1 MDFLFKSQ
9 FMRGCSFTEHNVCAT
24 SNSTQ
29 PCGICISLPILLQ
42 EIIADTVFVNG
53 AGLSATDMYGYF
65 SGPAFLPWN
74 RMGNIDSW

>member
-1 MDFLFKSQ
+1 MVAPLLSTAFV
-9 FMRGCSFTEHNVCAT
+9 RHP
-24 SNSTQ
+24 TQ
-29 PCGICISLPILLQ
+29 PSGACISLPLLLQ

-53 AGLSATDMYGYF
+53 AGLSTTEMYGYF

>member
-1 MDFLFKSQ
+1 MF
-9 FMRGCSFTEHNVCAT
+9 
-24 SNSTQ
+24 SNSKFAVPELPPLKAALSTTFVRQ
-29 PCGICISLPILLQ
+29 PGGVIIPLPILQ

-53 AGLSATDMYGYF
+53 AGLSTTDMYGYF